1 MSGDGTTILGRRPQT
16 LLDAGHDQPA
26 RRDSAS
32 VHGLCGS
39 DQPARRD
46 SWSRCGPRGSNSR
59 PGGTQPAGAV
69 HGVQPVGQAGNSLRT
84 LGCGAQTVSSAV
96 LSLRAL
102 GSGGRP
108 ACPAGLSLQE
118 RCFTSLPGGTE
129 PPGAARGGRPAGP
142 SVHIVQERATVL
154 DQPGRRDLASVH
166 GVCGFDQTAWR
177 NSSSPSG
184 PRCST
189 SPARGTQPPCAG
201 RRCRPAGTAGLSLR
215 ALGSVVGLAVQVGLS
230 LRSGP
235 RGSTSRPG
243 ATRPPGVGLHQPARR
258 DSAAV
263 HEVCGFDQPAPRD
276 RLRERSTEVDQPS
289 RRERASGRWAAGLC
303 QLEGTQP
310 AGARLRWS
318 TCPPCGTKP
327 PCKRSVGS
335 TSQPGGTH
343 RPRAGRRLDQPG
355 QGDSASVHGVCGFD
369 QTAWRNSSSPRG
381 PPCSTSPARGTQPPC
396 AGRPCRPAGT
406 AGLSLRA
413 LGSVV
418 GLAVQVGLS
427 LRSGPRG
434 STSLP
439 SGTERPGTARGG
451 RPASPAVG
459 TPRPIAGHVVRPGGL
474 AGLSLRARCSTS
486 LPARTDP
493 PWGGAAGVDH
503 LARRDL
509 GARRSRTPA
518 RA

>member
-1 MSGDGTTILGRRPQT
+1 MAARTGRPARTGVRGDGRTERTTALVGRGVTPEVVGTWPFRSCRPRRAVSGDGTTIHGRRPQT

-46 SWSRCGPRGSNSR
+46 SWSRRGPRGSNSR

-108 ACPAGLSLQE
+108 ACPAGLSLRE

-129 PPGAARGGRPAGP
+129 PAGAARGGRPAGP

-177 NSSSPSG
+177 NSSSP
-184 PRCST
+184 
-189 SPARGTQPPCAG
+189 
-201 RRCRPAGTAGLSLR
+201 
-215 ALGSVVGLAVQVGLS
+215 
-230 LRSGP
+230 
-235 RGSTSRPG
+235 
-243 ATRPPGVGLHQPARR
+243 
-258 DSAAV
+258 
-263 HEVCGFDQPAPRD
+263 
-276 RLRERSTEVDQPS
+276 
-289 RRERASGRWAAGLC
+289 
-303 QLEGTQP
+303 
-310 AGARLRWS
+310 
-318 TCPPCGTKP
+318 
-327 PCKRSVGS
+327 
-335 TSQPGGTH
+335 
-343 RPRAGRRLDQPG
+343 
-355 QGDSASVHGVCGFD
+355 
-369 QTAWRNSSSPRG
+369 RG

-396 AGRPCRPAGT
+396 AGRRCRQAGT

-474 AGLSLRARCSTS
+474 VGLSHRARCSTSLPGGTEPPVAARGGRPAGPARLSLRARGTTS

-503 LARRDL
+503 LARWDL
-509 GARRSRTPA
+509 RARRSRTSA
-518 RA
+518 WV